1 MSFVRGLKC
10 KECGQEYPKEALY
23 VCEYCFGPLEVEY
36 DYAAVAGQISRDVIA
51 RRPQNLW
58 RYRELLPLDGD
69 PTDGLNSGFTPLV
82 RADKLARVLG
92 VRELWIKNDGVN
104 FPTLSYKDRVVPV
117 AMSKA
122 KELGFDTVGCAST
135 GNLANS
141 VSAHGAKAGLRRF
154 LFIPHDLELGKVVGS
169 LIYQPTLVAV
179 NGNYDD
185 VNRLCSEIASKY
197 RWAFVNVNM
206 RPYYTEGAK
215 TYGFEVAEQ
224 LGWRTPDH
232 LVCPVAGGTI
242 LPKIYKAFQEFE
254 RMELIGPVRTRIF
267 AAQAATCAPV
277 VRAMHSGQDFVPPVK
292 PAPLSESVDTSLRIG
307 NPADGPYVLEALRET
322 GGWAD
327 MATNDEIVD
336 AIRLLAATEGIWT
349 ETAGG
354 TTLAVTRKLIAAGKI
369 DPNGST
375 VVCITGNGL
384 KTIEAV
390 QHRIGAP
397 MQISASLKSFEQVV
411 LGGGAAERAA
421 VGVSG

>member
-1 MSFVRGLKC
+1 MSLVLGLKC
-10 KECGQEYPKEALY
+10 KECGREYAKEANY
-23 VCEYCFGPLEVEY
+23 VCEFCFGPLEVAY
-36 DYAAVAGQISRDVIA
+36 DYPRISGNFTRQVISS
-51 RRPQNLW
+51 RPENLW

-69 PTDGLNSGFTPLV
+69 PTDGLQSGFTPLM
-82 RADKLARVLG
+82 RADNLARLLG

-117 AMSKA
+117 ALSKA

-141 VSAHGAKAGLRRF
+141 VAAHGARAGLRRVI
-154 LFIPHDLELGKVVGS
+154 FIPHDLELGKVVGS

-179 NGNYDD
+179 EGTYDD

-197 RWAFVNVNM
+197 RFAFVNVNM

-224 LGWRTPDH
+224 LGWTTPDN

-242 LPKIYKAFQEFE
+242 LPKIWKAFQEFQQF
-254 RMELIGPVRTRIF
+254 ELIPEVKTRFF
-267 AAQAATCAPV
+267 AAQAEACAPV
-277 VRAMHSGQDFVPPVK
+277 VRAMQAGTDVIRPVK
-292 PAPLSESVDTSLRIG
+292 PWPVSESVDTSLRIG
-307 NPADGPYVLEALRET
+307 NPADGPYVVHALRAS
-322 GGWAD
+322 GGWAE
-327 MATNDEIVD
+327 MATNEEIVS
-336 AIRLLAATEGIWT
+336 AIRLLAAAEGIWT

-354 TTLAVTRKLIAAGKI
+354 TTLAVTRKLIEQGRI
-369 DPNGST
+369 DRDSST

-390 QHRIGAP
+390 KDHIGAP
-397 MQISASLKSFEQVV
+397 TCIQPTLGSFEERV
-411 LGGGAAERAA
+411 LTLLN
-421 VGVSG
+421 